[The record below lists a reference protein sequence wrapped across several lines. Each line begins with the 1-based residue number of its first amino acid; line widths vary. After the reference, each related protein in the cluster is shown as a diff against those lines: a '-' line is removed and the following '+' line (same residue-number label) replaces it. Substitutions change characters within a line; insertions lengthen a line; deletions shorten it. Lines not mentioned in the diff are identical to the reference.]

1 MKTLSIKKD
10 QVQRKWHLIDAKG
23 MILGRLASQT
33 AVLLRGKHKPFFT
46 PHVDTGDHVIVVNAE
61 KIQLTGDKLRQKMYH
76 RHSDYPKGLKSFK
89 AEEVLQ
95 KKPESLITM
104 AVSGML
110 PKNKLGR
117 AMIKK
122 LKVYAGSAHPHE
134 AQSPEPFQLLKNAKR
149 QERYG

>member
-1 MKTLSIKKD
+1 MRTLSIKKD
-10 QVQRKWHLIDAKG
+10 QVQKKWHLINAEG
-23 MILGRLASQT
+23 MVLGRLASQV

-61 KIQLTGDKLRQKMYH
+61 KIQLTGDKLRQKRYT

-89 AEEVLQ
+89 AEEILQ
-95 KKPESLITM
+95 KRPESLITM

-117 AMIKK
+117 AIIKK

-134 AQSPEPFQLLKNAKR
+134 AQRPEPFQLTNAKR
-149 QERYG
+149 QERHG